1 MCGCDRFLNLD
12 YWGKYNLLTY
22 VKSESDTET
31 GDTEYYA
38 QYQGV
43 NYYET
48 PLGFYCSGYDLPIIA
63 EQFTLVSWC
72 FNLPFG
78 MVRECYADSS
88 DSPNLIFDRAIINH
102 VWVKESFDFIEQ
114 TYIIEGT
121 ETEIIFSE
129 AFHKNET
136 TEKTYDG
143 HSVDLIFKEQ
153 PLFRFWIG
161 LFQEDGV
168 YYISWAGEN
177 CSYKVSEK
185 FLQML
190 TESGLLE

>member
-1 MCGCDRFLNLD
+1 
-12 YWGKYNLLTY
+12 
-22 VKSESDTET
+22 
-31 GDTEYYA
+31 
-38 QYQGV
+38 
-43 NYYET
+43 
-48 PLGFYCSGYDLPIIA
+48 
-63 EQFTLVSWC
+63 
-72 FNLPFG
+72 
-78 MVRECYADSS
+78 MVREGYADSS
-88 DSPNLIFDRAIINH
+88 DSPNLIFDRAIVNH
-102 VWVKESFDFIEQ
+102 VWAKESFDFIEQ

-168 YYISWAGEN
+168 YYISWSGEN